1 MIEFIQCF
9 LLLIFLLTTVIVVF
23 KGIKDKIISIKDIL
37 FTIIVMILVFL
48 FLMKTGY

>member
-37 FTIIVMILVFL
+37 FTIIVMIVVFL
-48 FLMKTGY
+48 FLMKAGY

>member
-9 LLLIFLLTTVIVVF
+9 LLLISLLTTVIVVF
-23 KGIKDKIISIKDIL
+23 KGIKNKIISIKDIL

-48 FLMKTGY
+48 FLMKAGY

>member
-23 KGIKDKIISIKDIL
+23 KGIKDKVISIKDIL

-48 FLMKTGY
+48 FLMKAGY